1 MSGEE
6 LRDRN
11 GNLLGRVVME
21 GRKQVLC
28 DKNGNRLGEYH
39 ADDNVTRDRY
49 GNRIGTGNLLMTLL
63 RP

>member
-1 MSGEE
+1 MEGEE

-11 GNLLGRVVME
+11 GN
-21 GRKQVLC
+21 
-28 DKNGNRLGEYH
+28 RLGECH
-39 ADDNVTRDRY
+39 ADNNVTCGRN